1 MGIPSYFSYIIKNY
15 PNIIRK
21 FVNCEQFQHLFMD
34 CNSIVYDSYYELEE
48 IHKKNPINM
57 DSFED
62 RLIQIV
68 IKKIENYILYISPSK
83 SVFITFDGV
92 APFAKMDQQR
102 IRRYKT
108 LYVSKLSNTQ
118 KLWNTSAITPGTK
131 FMEKLTYQT
140 NTYFSA
146 YNALSKINIMVSCSD
161 EPGEGE
167 HKLFKYIRD
176 NDCSTDNVAIYG
188 LDSDLIM
195 LSIFHKQF
203 TKNIFVFREA
213 PSFKSVISSKF
224 DDKEKLFL
232 DIDILS
238 ASIFSEMGH
247 GKQVYCKSR
256 IYDYVF
262 MCFLLG
268 NDFLPHFPSLNIRT
282 HGFQILMD
290 TYNNVIG
297 RYEDRSFICS
307 QTNRI
312 QWKWIGVFLTEISK
326 HEKQY
331 ILNEYSSRDK
341 MDSRRWSANTPAE
354 MDQLITNVPIIY
366 RADEKYI
373 CPTEQGWE
381 KRYYKTLFHIEPTE
395 ENIKKICVNYLEG
408 LEWVFK
414 YYTNDCPDWRWK
426 YNASY
431 PPLLKDLV
439 KYVPASCVDIV
450 KNGEKGPFKPTTQL
464 AYVLPGEN
472 LYLIGEKGG
481 NKKEEYKELYPEKYE
496 FVWAFCRYFWEA
508 HPILPEMGIELLEEW
523 DL

>member
-21 FVNCEQFQHLFMD
+21 FVNCERFQHLFMD

-48 IHKKNPINM
+48 IYKKESYTTDS

-68 IKKIENYILYISPSK
+68 IKKIENYILYLSPSK
-83 SVFITFDGV
+83 TVYITFDGV

-108 LYVSKLSNTQ
+108 LFMSKISKST

-131 FMEKLTYQT
+131 FMDKLTYEITAFFDLYNKKQT
-140 NTYFSA
+140 A
-146 YNALSKINIMVSCSD
+146 IHVIISCSN

-167 HKLFKYIRD
+167 HKLFKYIRN
-176 NDCSTDNVAIYG
+176 NDCSNDNVAIYG

-195 LSIFHKQF
+195 LSIFHRQF

-213 PSFKSVISSKF
+213 PSFKSVISSKI
-224 DDKEKLFL
+224 DEKEKLFL
-232 DIDILS
+232 DIDVLS
-238 ASIFSEMGH
+238 ASIFAEMGNSSNKTH
-247 GKQVYCKSR
+247 SRTR

-282 HGFQILMD
+282 HGFQILTD
-290 TYNNVIG
+290 TYSNIIG
-297 RYEDRSFICS
+297 KYDDRSFICVE
-307 QTNRI
+307 TNKI
-312 QWKWIGVFLTEISK
+312 QWKWVGLFLTELSK
-326 HEKQY
+326 NEKQY
-331 ILNEYSSRDK
+331 ILNEYSCRDK
-341 MDSRRWSANTPAE
+341 MDGRRWSANTPTE
-354 MDQLITNVPIIY
+354 IDQIITNVPIIY

-373 CPTEQGWE
+373 CPTEHGWE
-381 KRYYKTLFHIEPTE
+381 RRYYKTLFHTVSNE
-395 ENIKKICVNYLEG
+395 ENIKKISLNYLEG

-426 YNASY
+426 YNYHY
-431 PPLLKDLV
+431 PPLLKDLI
-439 KYVPASCVDIV
+439 KYIPSSCRDFIENQVAQ
-450 KNGEKGPFKPTTQL
+450 PFEPSKQL
-464 AYVLPGEN
+464 AYVLPKEYM
-472 LYLIGEKGG
+472 YLIQDENILKDIE
-481 NKKEEYKELYPEKYE
+481 NNTPDKYE
-496 FVWAFCRYFWEA
+496 FMWAFKRYLWEA
-508 HPILPEMGIELLEEW
+508 YI
-523 DL
+523 